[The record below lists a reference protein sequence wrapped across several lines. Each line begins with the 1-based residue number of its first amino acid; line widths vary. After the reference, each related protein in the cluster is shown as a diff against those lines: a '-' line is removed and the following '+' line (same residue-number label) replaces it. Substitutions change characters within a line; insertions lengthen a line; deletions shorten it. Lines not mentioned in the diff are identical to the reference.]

1 MKIKCFR
8 FPCEVFAKNKI
19 AYSIQVF
26 FRKMEKYLMLGQ
38 GTKGVDKKFYYNQQN
53 KEYVNR
59 KLRERGNIDPVQLFQ
74 QKNTDLDKAQKNPKA
89 LMAGPMGFEPM
100 TFSLEG

>member
-8 FPCEVFAKNKI
+8 FPCEVFGNNKI

-38 GTKGVDKKFYYNQQN
+38 GTKGVDKKFYYHQQS

-59 KLRERGNIDPVQLFQ
+59 KLRERGNIDLGHLVK

>member
-1 MKIKCFR
+1 
-8 FPCEVFAKNKI
+8 
-19 AYSIQVF
+19 
-26 FRKMEKYLMLGQ
+26 MLGQ
-38 GTKGVDKKFYYNQQN
+38 GTKRVDKKFYYHQQS

-74 QKNTDLDKAQKNPKA
+74 QKNTDLDKAQNNPKA
-89 LMAGPMGFEPM
+89 QMAGPMGFEPM